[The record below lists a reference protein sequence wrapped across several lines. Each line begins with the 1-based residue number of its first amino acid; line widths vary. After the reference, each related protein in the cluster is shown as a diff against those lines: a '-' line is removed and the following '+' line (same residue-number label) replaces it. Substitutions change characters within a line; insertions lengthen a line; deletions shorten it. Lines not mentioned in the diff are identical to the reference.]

1 MKVTKVE
8 CPNCHGSL
16 NIPDGMKEGFVSCEF
31 CNTKVYIEPHKPD
44 ITQNFNI
51 GSVNYNKANSVSD
64 TDSLIDLKTWVSIG
78 GSVLG
83 ALTIIVLLL
92 LNGKSSDKREAINTA
107 NYRSTPKDAVVMQFV
122 EEAFGKPLE
131 EISKEDYDSIQS
143 LNIQKYTEESSS
155 DHTKSWRF
163 SYAEKLDENGNPV
176 DEESLYFPLTDSI
189 SEQDMQVFTGLVRLS
204 LGTDIS
210 FDYEAEESSDL
221 KNLENLKY
229 FSAED
234 ESLNDTVKILGK
246 PEEILSLSGLLLFD
260 NEVPSGVQ
268 DKNGKEIK
276 DIFTPF
282 SSLKSL
288 SISIDGDYE
297 SGLFFLRNLPTLE
310 KLEISLSASDTAL
323 DLSPLS
329 SLSQCTSLSIVCTSD
344 TSFENVSVFSGMPKL
359 EHIRLDSLSDIK
371 DLNFV
376 KNMPNLKSL
385 YLKDLPILNLDG
397 LSNRKSLN
405 SLTIESCYDLENVDA
420 LLSLSS
426 LQRLSIQGVSCPS
439 PDLQGLSAL
448 EDVQISE

>member
-31 CNTKVYIEPHKPD
+31 CNTKVYIEPNKPD

-51 GSVNYNKANSVSD
+51 GSVNYNKVNSVSD
-64 TDSLIDLKTWVSIG
+64 TDSLIDLKTWISIG
-78 GSVLG
+78 GSVLI
-83 ALTIIVLLL
+83 ALSIIVLLL
-92 LNGKSSDKREAINTA
+92 LNGKSNDKREAIHTV

-131 EISKEDYDSIQS
+131 EISKEDYDSIRF
-143 LNIQKYTEESSS
+143 LDIQKYTEESSS

-176 DEESLYFPLTDSI
+176 DEESLYFPGADSI
-189 SEQDMQVFTGLVRLS
+189 SEEDMQVFTGLVRLS

-210 FDYEAEESSDL
+210 FDDEAESSDL

-229 FSAED
+229 FSAEG
-234 ESLNDTVKILGK
+234 ESLNDAVKILGK

-268 DKNGKEIK
+268 DKNGKEIR

-288 SISIDGDYE
+288 SISIDKDYE
-297 SGLFFLRNLPTLE
+297 EGLLFLRSLPTLE

-329 SLSQCTSLSIVCTSD
+329 SLSQCTSLSIVCPSD

-359 EHIRLDSLSDIK
+359 EHIRLDGLSDIK

-385 YLKDLPILNLDG
+385 YLRDLPILNLDD

-426 LQRLSIQGVSCPS
+426 LQSLSIQGISCPI

-448 EDVQISE
+448 EDVHISE